1 MYGYA
6 SGLALYGTNNTNLNP
21 MMSQPMSFTPLG
33 SGPAP
38 GAATSQY
45 QSSTP
50 DSFVSLNLPSSFN
63 SVTTQSPTLSR
74 NFGSSASS
82 ATNGS
87 NPGDDNGVSKGWF
100 DRIGGGEGLGAILEG
115 IGQLGSVWA
124 AIQQNKIA
132 KESLKFQK
140 DAYKTNLANQTKS
153 YNTALEGRAQLRF
166 SQEGNLGAKDDYLNN
181 NRL

>member
-1 MYGYA
+1 
-6 SGLALYGTNNTNLNP
+6 
-21 MMSQPMSFTPLG
+21 
-33 SGPAP
+33 
-38 GAATSQY
+38 
-45 QSSTP
+45 
-50 DSFVSLNLPSSFN
+50 
-63 SVTTQSPTLSR
+63 LSR

-82 ATNGS
+82 ATSGS
-87 NPGDDNGVSKGWF
+87 NPGDGIGDSPNWF
-100 DRIGGGEGLGAILEG
+100 QRIGGGEGLGAILEG

-166 SQEGNLGAKDDYLNN
+166 SQEGNLGAKDDYLNK